1 MSFKEVKVR
10 EIDSAIWMRAKI
22 AMIKRKE
29 YTPHMT
35 MAKWLRT
42 AILAQLRK
50 ENG

>member
-1 MSFKEVKVR
+1 MSLKEVKVR
-10 EIDSAIWMRAKI
+10 EMDSVIWMRAKI

-29 YTPHMT
+29 HNPHMT
-35 MAKWLRT
+35 MAKWLQT